1 MDKKLNKYFRE
12 ILSHLK
18 KLKNSVNFKTVRR
31 EFAHDWIKEISIEL
45 LYISIF
51 TDIVPQ
57 FNCIAKEHPLHA
69 LGT

>member
-31 EFAHDWIKEISIEL
+31 EFAHDLIKEISIEL
-45 LYISIF
+45 LYIRRA
-51 TDIVPQ
+51 D
-57 FNCIAKEHPLHA
+57 
-69 LGT
+69 